1 MTPKDH
7 PDASDAH
14 EAAIDWWVH
23 RRAARLTPEEAAKF
37 TAWLAA
43 PEHRAAFLDVEKMCG
58 ELDRLEEAPVAAR
71 SGGRGG
77 RRLAL
82 AGLAAALL
90 AVWLAPAD
98 VFLAWGADHRTA
110 IGETRLVTLED
121 GSRVHL
127 DARSAIAVHYEGVRR
142 RVALLYG
149 EAWFDVAPAPERPF
163 VVEARGGTVTAR
175 GTSFDVAIEAE
186 GVRVAV
192 TEHSVGVASGGS
204 ETLVSEGQET
214 VFDGVARAALP
225 TPARL
230 ATATAWRRGKLTF
243 EDRPL
248 RDVLK
253 ALGRYRLGAVYCVP
267 ASLCGQRVTGVF
279 DAGDPAQA
287 LREIEAYL
295 GLEALRLTDYLIVLH
310 E

>member
-1 MTPKDH
+1 MKPGDE
-7 PDASDAH
+7 PDENDAH
-14 EAAIDWWVH
+14 EAAIDWWVR
-23 RRAARLTPEEAAKF
+23 RRAARLTPTE
-37 TAWLAA
+37 TAQFETWLAA
-43 PEHRAAFLDVEKMCG
+43 PEHRAAFLEVEKMCG
-58 ELDRLEEAPVAAR
+58 ELDRLDEEPIAEHR
-71 SGGRGG
+71 GRKSGRP
-77 RRLAL
+77 LVL
-82 AGLAAALL
+82 AGLAATLL
-90 AVWLAPAD
+90 AFWLAPAD
-98 VFLAWGADHRTA
+98 VYLGWRADHRTA

-127 DARSAIAVHYEGVRR
+127 DARSAIAVRYEGVQR

-175 GTSFDVAIEAE
+175 GTSFDVAVEAD

-192 TEHSVGVASGGS
+192 TEHSVAVASGGS
-204 ETLVSEGQET
+204 ETLVAEGQET
-214 VFDGVARAALP
+214 VFDGVARAAPP

-243 EDRPL
+243 EDRSL
-248 RDVLK
+248 HGVLE

-267 ASLCGQRVTGVF
+267 ASVCGQRVTGVF
-279 DAGDPAQA
+279 DAGDPGQA

-295 GLEALRLTDYLIVLH
+295 GLKALRLTDYLIILH

>member
-1 MTPKDH
+1 MKPGDE
-7 PDASDAH
+7 PDESDAH
-14 EAAIDWWVH
+14 EAAIDWWV
-23 RRAARLTPEEAAKF
+23 RRRVARLTPTELAQF
-37 TAWLAA
+37 GSWLAA
-43 PEHRAAFLDVEKMCG
+43 PENRAAFLEVEKMCG
-58 ELDRLEEAPVAAR
+58 ELDRLEEQPVAAR
-71 SGGRGG
+71 GDGKSG

-90 AVWLAPAD
+90 AFWLGPAD
-98 VFLAWGADHRTA
+98 LYLAWCADHRTA
-110 IGETRLVTLED
+110 IGETHLVTLED

-127 DARSAIAVHYEGVRR
+127 NARSAIAVHYEGVQR

-149 EAWFDVAPAPERPF
+149 EAWFDVAPTPERPF

-175 GTSFDVAIEAE
+175 GTSFDVALDAD

-214 VFDGVARAALP
+214 VFDGIARATPP

-248 RDVLK
+248 RSVLE
-253 ALGRYRLGAVYCVP
+253 ALGRYRLGAVYCLP
-267 ASLCGQRVTGVF
+267 ATVCGQRVTGVF
-279 DAGDPAQA
+279 DAGDPSQA

-295 GLEALRLTDYLIVLH
+295 GLKALRLTDYLIILH

>member
-1 MTPKDH
+1 MKPGEEADE
-7 PDASDAH
+7 DDAH

-23 RRAARLTPEEAAKF
+23 RHAAQLTPEE
-37 TAWLAA
+37 TAQFEMWLAA
-43 PEHRAAFLDVEKMCG
+43 PENRAAFLEIENMCG
-58 ELDRLEEAPVAAR
+58 ELDRLEEGPTFAR
-71 SGGRGG
+71 SGAKSG
-77 RRLAL
+77 RRLIL

-90 AVWLAPAD
+90 AFWLAPAD
-98 VFLAWGADHRTA
+98 VYLAWRADHRTA

-127 DARSAIAVHYEGVRR
+127 AARSAIAVRYEGVQR
-142 RVALLYG
+142 RVALLHG
-149 EAWFDVAPAPERPF
+149 EAWFDVAPASERPF
-163 VVEARGGTVTAR
+163 IVEARGGTITAR
-175 GTSFDVAIEAE
+175 GTSFDVALETD

-192 TEHSVGVASGGS
+192 TEHSVRVASGGS

-214 VFDGVARAALP
+214 VFDGIARAAPP

-248 RDVLK
+248 GSVLE

-267 ASLCGQRVTGVF
+267 ASVCGQRVTGVF
-279 DAGDPAQA
+279 DAGDPGQA

-295 GLEALRLTDYLIVLH
+295 GLKALRLTDYLIILH

>member
-1 MTPKDH
+1 MTPADD
-7 PDASDAH
+7 PDESDAH
-14 EAAIDWWVH
+14 EAAIDWWVR
-23 RRAARLTPEEAAKF
+23 RRAARLAPDE
-37 TAWLAA
+37 TAQFESWLAD
-43 PEHRAAFLDVEKMCG
+43 PENRAAFLEVEKMCG
-58 ELDRLEEAPVAAR
+58 ELDRLEEPAAAR
-71 SGGRGG
+71 SGGKGR

-82 AGLAAALL
+82 AGVAASLLAAWL
-90 AVWLAPAD
+90 APVDVWLA
-98 VFLAWGADHRTA
+98 WSADHRTA

-127 DARSAIAVHYEGVRR
+127 NARSAIAVHFEGVQR

-175 GTSFDVAIEAE
+175 GTSFDVALEHE

-192 TEHSVGVASGGS
+192 TEHRVGVASGGS
-204 ETLVSEGQET
+204 ETLVSEGEET
-214 VFDGVARAALP
+214 IYDGVAHAAPP
-225 TPARL
+225 TQARL

-248 RDVLK
+248 RSVLES
-253 ALGRYRLGAVYCVP
+253 LGRYRLGAVYCLP
-267 ASLCGQRVTGVF
+267 APVCDQRVTGVF
-279 DAGDPAQA
+279 EPGDPGQA

-295 GLEALRLTDYLIVLH
+295 GLKALRLTDYLIILH